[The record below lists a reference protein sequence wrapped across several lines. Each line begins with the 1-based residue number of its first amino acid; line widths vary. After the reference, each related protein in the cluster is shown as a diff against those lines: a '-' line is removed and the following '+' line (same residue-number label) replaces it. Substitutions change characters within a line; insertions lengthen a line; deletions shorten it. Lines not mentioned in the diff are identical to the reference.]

1 MKYIHNEIV
10 FKLNILFE
18 NKALESLID
27 LIKESVEAFD
37 ECYVDLVTIFIYYY
51 MKSANN
57 FTSMHLIS
65 SLSKAFGADVK
76 YHWFKPD

>member
-10 FKLNILFE
+10 FKLDILYE

-37 ECYVDLVTIFIYYY
+37 ECYVDLVTILIYYY

-65 SLSKAFGADVK
+65 SLLKAFGADVK
-76 YHWFKPD
+76 YHWFEPD